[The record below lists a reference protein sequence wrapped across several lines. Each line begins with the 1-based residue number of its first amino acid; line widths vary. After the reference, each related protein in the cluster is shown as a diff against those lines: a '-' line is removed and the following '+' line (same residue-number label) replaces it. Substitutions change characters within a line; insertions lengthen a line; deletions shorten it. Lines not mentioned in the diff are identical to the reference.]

1 MITAKKSTC
10 SYNCNQLK
18 TRVRLSTTAIFG
30 TEDGSRCGDVVQ
42 RVYCAKF
49 VLTVSHNDNQNHIKN
64 FNSVSNQNVLIN
76 ETKRAKFTTFA
87 RSIVD
92 NLRLL
97 QQYI

>member
-18 TRVRLSTTAIFG
+18 TPVKLSTTATFG
-30 TEDGSRCGDVVQ
+30 TEDGGDVVQ

-49 VLTVSHNDNQNHIKN
+49 MLTVSHNDNQTHTKN
-64 FNSVSNQNVLIN
+64 FNSVSNQDVN
-76 ETKRAKFTTFA
+76 ETKRAKFTIFA

-92 NLRLL
+92 NLCLL
-97 QQYI
+97 RQYI

>member
-18 TRVRLSTTAIFG
+18 TTVKLSTTATFG
-30 TEDGSRCGDVVQ
+30 TEDGGRCGDVVQ

-49 VLTVSHNDNQNHIKN
+49 MLTVSHNDNQTHIKN
-64 FNSVSNQNVLIN
+64 FNSVSNQNVN

-87 RSIVD
+87 RGIVD
-92 NLRLL
+92 NLCLL
-97 QQYI
+97 RHYI